1 MAERLFVLVVTS
13 DPRLERQ
20 ALSAVR
26 AAGCV
31 PMLGH
36 ADEDCPA
43 SLRRTLPDVV
53 LIDAVHPCAS
63 SGGLYEEA
71 AALGVRVVALAPDT
85 RDDHARALARRQ
97 NALCV
102 TLPAEYDRFPET
114 LQRVELT

>member
-1 MAERLFVLVVTS
+1 MTGRLFVLVVTS

-26 AAGCV
+26 AAGCL

-43 SLRRTLPDVV
+43 SLRRTVPDVI
-53 LIDAVHPCAS
+53 LIDTSHPCAS
-63 SGGLYEEA
+63 SALFYQEA
-71 AALGVRVVALAPDT
+71 AALGVRVVALAPDA
-85 RDDHARALARRQ
+85 RDDHARAVARRQ
-97 NALCV
+97 NASCV

-114 LQRVELT
+114 LKPRELI

>member
-1 MAERLFVLVVTS
+1 MTGRLFVLVVTS

-26 AAGCV
+26 AAGCL

-43 SLRRTLPDVV
+43 SLRRTLPDVI
-53 LIDAVHPCAS
+53 LIDTAHPCAS
-63 SGGLYEEA
+63 SAPFYQEA

-85 RDDHARALARRQ
+85 RDDHARAIARRQ
-97 NALCV
+97 NACCV

-114 LQRVELT
+114 LKPAELT